1 MPFFQR
7 FWATACKTVRPMLS
21 DMSVC
26 PACLSVTLVYCGQ
39 TVGWIKMPLGM
50 EVGLGPVDIVL
61 YGDPPPSPKRGRS
74 HFLQFSAHVYCG
86 QTTGWIKMALG
97 MEVGLGPGHI
107 ALDGDPAPFPQKG
120 ARTTNFR
127 PISIV
132 ARWLDSSRC
141 HLIRS

>member
-50 EVGLGPVDIVL
+50 EIGL
-61 YGDPPPSPKRGRS
+61 SPED
-74 HFLQFSAHVYCG
+74 FV
-86 QTTGWIKMALG
+86 
-97 MEVGLGPGHI
+97 
-107 ALDGDPAPFPQKG
+107 LDGDPAPPPQKG
-120 ARTTNFR
+120 RR
-127 PISIV
+127 PQIFGSCLLWPNGCMDRDGI
-132 ARWLDSSRC
+132 LDMDVGLSPGDFVFDGDPAPF
-141 HLIRS
+141 H